1 MNIRP
6 ALPPLGLAL
15 CLALGLYAG
24 PAAAQAASANGAAA
38 AVHELAGES
47 VYHLQAGLVDQHGQP
62 LQWADLR
69 GRPQLV
75 SMFYANCHLM
85 CPLILE
91 NAKALQKQLP
101 EAERGRLGVAMITL
115 DPARDTPEAMAE
127 VARSHRSPADWRYLV
142 PANDD
147 VRALASVLDVR
158 YRFREDGS
166 INHTSVLV
174 LLDAE
179 GRPLARSEVKG
190 AAPDPAF
197 LAQVRAALAA
207 VD

>member
-1 MNIRP
+1 MN
-6 ALPPLGLAL
+6 LPLDRLLLALGLAL
-15 CLALGLYAG
+15 GVLAGHAP
-24 PAAAQAASANGAAA
+24 PAAAADASVAAPALPGDS
-38 AVHELAGES
+38 L
-47 VYHLQAGLVDQHGQP
+47 YHLQADLTDQHGRA

-75 SMFYANCHLM
+75 SMFYGNCHLM

-101 EAERGRLGVAMITL
+101 DAERARLDVAMITL
-115 DPARDTPEAMAE
+115 DPVRDTPQAMAA
-127 VARSHRSPADWRYLV
+127 VAERHRTPDGWRYLI
-142 PANDD
+142 PAADD
-147 VRALASVLDVR
+147 VRPLASVLDVR

-179 GRPLARSEVKG
+179 GRPLARSEVVG

-197 LAQVRAALAA
+197 LQQVRDALATPLA
-207 VD
+207 AH